1 MPDYK
6 IISCDTHIVEPP
18 DTYIDRI
25 EPAFR
30 ERAPRLV
37 RSENAQ
43 GREYDAWFLDGQELI
58 TLGAFTQTA
67 LRFEDPSRIDF
78 VATWEDV
85 RKGAYD
91 PHEMVK
97 DLEQDGIWGAY
108 IYSSIGACFTRIED
122 SKLLTA
128 ICRAYTEAIA
138 DFIKPYPS
146 RLKAPGF
153 INVDD
158 VDDACEDLERCA
170 ELGLTGALIPV
181 YPLPDRPYRHPI
193 YDRLWWTAAHLEM
206 PLIMHS
212 GYVRHGIPGLEQTTD
227 FSEYTPAGR
236 SNHDYWVRYSLAAMI
251 FAGVFDRYPG
261 LKMCAGEHELS
272 WIPYWLARLDETYKE
287 RGFYGRGWRSKRGM
301 IPSDYWHENMFATF
315 IEDHVGVQRLRDI
328 IGVENMVWG
337 NDYPHSEATW
347 PKSME
352 YLDSIFAGVPD
363 EDRYKVTSENAVRLL
378 KFEV

>member
-18 DTYIDRI
+18 DTYIQRI

-30 ERAPRLV
+30 ERAPRLM
-37 RSENAQ
+37 RTENTE

-67 LRFEDPSRIDF
+67 LRFEDPTRIDF

-85 RKGAYD
+85 RRGAYD

-97 DLEQDGIWGAY
+97 DLEQDGVWGAY

-128 ICRAYTEAIA
+128 IARAYTEAIA
-138 DFIKPYPS
+138 DFIKPYPG

-158 VDDACEDLERCA
+158 VDDACDDLERCA

-181 YPLPDRPYRHPI
+181 YPPSRQALPAPHLRPSLV
-193 YDRLWWTAAHLEM
+193 D
-206 PLIMHS
+206 
-212 GYVRHGIPGLEQTTD
+212 
-227 FSEYTPAGR
+227 GR
-236 SNHDYWVRYSLAAMI
+236 RPRDAPHHA
-251 FAGVFDRYPG
+251 
-261 LKMCAGEHELS
+261 
-272 WIPYWLARLDETYKE
+272 
-287 RGFYGRGWRSKRGM
+287 
-301 IPSDYWHENMFATF
+301 
-315 IEDHVGVQRLRDI
+315 QRLRPLRHPRF
-328 IGVENMVWG
+328 GA
-337 NDYPHSEATW
+337 ND
-347 PKSME
+347 
-352 YLDSIFAGVPD
+352 
-363 EDRYKVTSENAVRLL
+363 RLQ
-378 KFEV
+378 